1 MADDDRAGADALD
14 AAESDYSQRVG
25 ERLRAIRRQKRQS
38 LHDVEA
44 RSDSE
49 FKASV
54 LGAYE
59 RGERAISVPRLQRLA
74 GFYDVPVDQLLP
86 TEDNAEV
93 IDLTD
98 RALARHHET
107 QLVLDLQM
115 LGEMGGAEG
124 AMLNR
129 YVRTIQIQR
138 QDFNGRMLTIRRD
151 DARAIA
157 CILGVSTDRTLD
169 RLDQLGLCSAT
180 A

>member
-1 MADDDRAGADALD
+1 M
-14 AAESDYSQRVG
+14 AAEETNVVDVRDGAAHGDEDGAEYSRAVG
-25 ERLRAIRRQKRQS
+25 ERLRAIRRQKRLS

-44 RSDSE
+44 GSDSE

-86 TEDNAEV
+86 SEDGADV

-98 RALARHHET
+98 RALARQAEA

-115 LGEMGGAEG
+115 LHDMTGPE
-124 AMLNR
+124 LSL
-129 YVRTIQIQR
+129 IHI
-138 QDFNGRMLTIRRD
+138 
-151 DARAIA
+151 
-157 CILGVSTDRTLD
+157 
-169 RLDQLGLCSAT
+169 
-180 A
+180 